1 MNDDHHWYAVPN
13 NKYPGKGQRPWCVV
27 VRHPDGT
34 VLILDQ
40 QFNKQHTASRY
51 ATKIQ
56 IDYDRRQN
64 RQRHVYLGD

>member
-1 MNDDHHWYAVPN
+1 MNKDYFWYATYNPD
-13 NKYPGKGQRPWCVV
+13 YPGKGHRPWCVMI
-27 VRHPDGT
+27 RYPNGT
-34 VLILDQ
+34 EARLDQ